1 MRKALVALTL
11 LVALAA
17 AAGTQAQENTS
28 PQEPA
33 TMPAKTRTGKQVHRP
48 RKVVTRVRKW
58 ALPATP
64 PPSYVRTV
72 IIPHEA
78 ALWGVSAS
86 WLSSRVACES
96 TYRWNARNGQYMGV
110 LQFGW
115 NAWGRAW
122 ATMPKR
128 VEKRSSRSRL
138 RRSKVVLLYSDGSR
152 KVVRGRLHRQLVITK
167 HRGRL
172 TQNTPY
178 HAWAAVRGGARAMAG
193 LGGVRNSEWGCR

>member
-1 MRKALVALTL
+1 MRKALTFLVCLSVLTL
-11 LVALAA
+11 VAA
-17 AAGTQAQENTS
+17 TQAQEQ
-28 PQEPA
+28 PPAQEPA
-33 TMPAKTRTGKQVHRP
+33 QEQPRTRTGKKVYRP
-48 RKVVTRVRKW
+48 HKVVTRVRKW
-58 ALPATP
+58 TPPATP
-64 PPSYVRTV
+64 SPSYVRST
-72 IIPHEA
+72 IIPYEA
-78 ALWGVSAS
+78 SLWGVSTG
-86 WLSSRVACES
+86 WLSGRVACES
-96 TYRWNARNGQYMGV
+96 RYNWNARNGQYMGL

-128 VEKRSSRSRL
+128 VEIRTTRSRL
-138 RRSKVVLLYSDGSR
+138 KRSKVVLLFSDGSR
-152 KVVRGRLHRQLVITK
+152 EVVRGRLHRQLVVTK